1 MLALSLE
8 GFRPRPVLAPRSPLG
23 CHPERSEG
31 SAFLSCFS
39 PSLRHHHSLP
49 LPLTSVNSVPSVL
62 KSPHHPATHRPHH
75 RLLSTTHH
83 SLPTI
88 SLRIRTYEKR
98 ARNPFGIR
106 TSKTQDLK
114 SFRIRTYEKTPGG
127 SHLSSQKPPLPAKSL
142 SLPRYFVTSL
152 LHLSLHGTNAP
163 LARLHRCR
171 GEIHA

>member
-1 MLALSLE
+1 M
-8 GFRPRPVLAPRSPLG
+8 FRPRHPLPRPGFSCPCRCWALARRLSLIPACHPLIPA

-31 SAFLSCFS
+31 SAFLRPVRLPIRS
-39 PSLRHHHSLP
+39 PLVPNHEP
-49 LPLTSVNSVPSVL
+49 QIANSF
-62 KSPHHPATHRPHH
+62 
-75 RLLSTTHH
+75 
-83 SLPTI
+83 
-88 SLRIRTYEKR
+88 RIRTSAKR
-98 ARNPFGIR
+98 ACNFFRIR
-106 TSKTQDLK
+106 TSKTRHLK
-114 SFRIRTYEKTPGG
+114 SFRIRTYEKTPGGEG